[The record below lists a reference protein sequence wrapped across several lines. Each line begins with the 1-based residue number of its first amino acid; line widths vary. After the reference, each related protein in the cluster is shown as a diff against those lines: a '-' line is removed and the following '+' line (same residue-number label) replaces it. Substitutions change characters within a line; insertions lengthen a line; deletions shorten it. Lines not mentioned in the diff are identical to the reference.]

1 MKKFIFRIFLI
12 ILFFLIS
19 LIIILSTIGIET
31 QRFNRLISEKIVE
44 SDKRLSVQLEKI
56 KFKFDVK
63 NFNLFIETKNP
74 ILNYQNLVIPIK
86 NIKAYLDFFSIIK
99 SKPIIEKINFSSEE
113 IDIVELKKLIVK
125 TKPSNLNS
133 LVINKIEKGKLT
145 LNMEL
150 YFDKNLKL
158 DNFISRG
165 EVKEMEAKL
174 DKNTSLKK
182 TSFTFFADKSDILIK
197 NISSQMANSLIKNG
211 NLKIRKEDTVK
222 IESDFV
228 TEIKIDKRNINQYL
242 PYLKNFQLIN
252 ENTILNAKLEN
263 FLEINFD
270 KTFKVIDY
278 SYKNKGDIDNLIL
291 KMNKSYKNN
300 LINEKIDSL
309 YLKKSTINF
318 TFNSKKKNTIDLKGN
333 YSFNNEKYQNFA
345 LNNIFFKNKSNI
357 LLDIDFIQNIKIDL
371 INYEKKTQEIAN
383 ITLDVVLD
391 KNLIKINQ
399 LQYQENQNSILI
411 EDLKI
416 NKDNLVSLKKI
427 KVKTFKKN
435 DLKNDFHLIFDK
447 GIKIYGAKY
456 DAKNINKLLSTKSD
470 SSILKNINENIDID
484 LKNIETPLSKKLI
497 NFKLLGVIEK
507 GKFVKLTSKGD
518 FGNDKFLDIS
528 IKKDKN
534 NKKKYLEV
542 YSDLPQPLLSEY
554 SFFNGLTGGIL
565 IFNSIIDENSST
577 SKLIIQDFKVV
588 NAPGVVKLLALAD
601 FGGLADLAEGEG
613 LSFEK
618 MEITMSN
625 DKKVLTLNEL
635 YAVGSSISVLMEG
648 YKEESGLTSLRGTL
662 VPAKNLNNFLSKIP
676 VIGKII
682 IPKEIGEGLFGVSFK
697 MKGMPG
703 KIKTTI
709 NPIKT
714 LTPRFITKA
723 LEKSKKSK

>member
-291 KMNKSYKNN
+291 KMTQSIVQRDGFRASECFTEDGVYHDVFYGSFAKPNIPKMVEDYFHRDATDFIWDIFDPISAGSIGYARYVFSY
-300 LINEKIDSL
+300 DSKL
-309 YLKKSTINF
+309 ADCDGKRAVFEGIARCELRDGLLLSYHEVADAFTGLSQLGFSGDRLKK
-318 TFNSKKKNTIDLKGN
+318 
-333 YSFNNEKYQNFA
+333 
-345 LNNIFFKNKSNI
+345 
-357 LLDIDFIQNIKIDL
+357 
-371 INYEKKTQEIAN
+371 IAAAAS
-383 ITLDVVLD
+383 I
-391 KNLIKINQ
+391 
-399 LQYQENQNSILI
+399 SILI
-411 EDLKI
+411 GLSIFLQFYNNSKNVNNSNIIEI
-416 NKDNLVSLKKI
+416 GSNK
-427 KVKTFKKN
+427 
-435 DLKNDFHLIFDK
+435 
-447 GIKIYGAKY
+447 A
-456 DAKNINKLLSTKSD
+456 
-470 SSILKNINENIDID
+470 ILTLENGD
-484 LKNIETPLSKKLI
+484 E
-497 NFKLLGVIEK
+497 VILEK
-507 GKFVKLTSKGD
+507 GK
-518 FGNDKFLDIS
+518 
-528 IKKDKN
+528 
-534 NKKKYLEV
+534 KYE
-542 YSDLPQPLLSEY
+542 
-554 SFFNGLTGGIL
+554 
-565 IFNSIIDENSST
+565 
-577 SKLIIQDFKVV
+577 
-588 NAPGVVKLLALAD
+588 
-601 FGGLADLAEGEG
+601 
-613 LSFEK
+613 
-618 MEITMSN
+618 
-625 DKKVLTLNEL
+625 
-635 YAVGSSISVLMEG
+635 
-648 YKEESGLTSLRGTL
+648 R
-662 VPAKNLNNFLSKIP
+662 
-676 VIGKII
+676 
-682 IPKEIGEGLFGVSFK
+682 
-697 MKGMPG
+697 
-703 KIKTTI
+703 
-709 NPIKT
+709 
-714 LTPRFITKA
+714 
-723 LEKSKKSK
+723 